1 MENEDF
7 VPSDIEEVDP
17 IEDDDA
23 SVSSVKDTKK
33 GIDDDEID
41 QVEEIEEDDENTDI
55 ESDEDDE
62 YNLEDDPDMVP
73 TEMTENNNINN
84 HFMVD
89 DDDDDEDDDDDDD
102 GYLQKMN
109 GFEKQDIITQF
120 HPELLNHNYD
130 EINTLSQVVRDSNGV
145 VIDPLHKTLSF
156 VTRYERAR
164 AIGERAKQINSGA
177 VPFVEVDDNVI
188 DGYLIALKE
197 FEEKKIPFIIKR
209 PIPNGGCE
217 YWKLSDL
224 EILG

>member
-7 VPSDIEEVDP
+7 VPSDIEEIDP

-33 GIDDDEID
+33 SIDDDEID

-89 DDDDDEDDDDDDD
+89 DDDDDEDDDDDD

>member
-62 YNLEDDPDMVP
+62 YNVEDDPDMVP

-164 AIGERAKQINSGA
+164 VIGERAKQINSGA

>member
-7 VPSDIEEVDP
+7 VPSDIEEIDP

-89 DDDDDEDDDDDDD
+89 DDDDDEDDDDDD

-164 AIGERAKQINSGA
+164 VIGERAKQINSGA

>member
-89 DDDDDEDDDDDDD
+89 DDDDDEDDDDDD

-164 AIGERAKQINSGA
+164 VIGERAKQINSGA

>member
-7 VPSDIEEVDP
+7 VPSDIEEIDP

-89 DDDDDEDDDDDDD
+89 DDDDDEDDDDDD

-197 FEEKKIPFIIKR
+197 FEEKKIPFILKR

>member
-7 VPSDIEEVDP
+7 VPSDIDDIEP

-23 SVSSVKDTKK
+23 SIGSIKDSKK
-33 GIDDDEID
+33 INDDDID
-41 QVEEIEEDDENTDI
+41 QTEDVEEEEEDDTDI
-55 ESDEDDE
+55 ESDDE
-62 YNLEDDPDMVP
+62 YDNGNLEDDPDMISNEV
-73 TEMTENNNINN
+73 TENNTNN
-84 HFMVD
+84 RFMV
-89 DDDDDEDDDDDDD
+89 DDEDDDDDDD
-102 GYLQKMN
+102 DDDEGYLQKMN
-109 GFEKQDIITQF
+109 GFDKQDIIQQF

-130 EINTLSQVVRDSNGV
+130 EVNSLAQVVRDSNGV
-145 VIDPLHKTLSF
+145 VVDPLHKTLPF

-177 VPFVEVDDNVI
+177 VPFVEVDENVI

>member
-7 VPSDIEEVDP
+7 VPSDIEEIDP

-89 DDDDDEDDDDDDD
+89 DDDDDEDDDDDD

>member
-7 VPSDIEEVDP
+7 VPSDIEEIDP

-62 YNLEDDPDMVP
+62 YNVEDDPDMVP

-89 DDDDDEDDDDDDD
+89 DDDDDEDDDDDD

-164 AIGERAKQINSGA
+164 VIGERAKQINSGA

>member
-7 VPSDIEEVDP
+7 VPSDIEEIDP

-41 QVEEIEEDDENTDI
+41 PVEEIEEDDENTDI

-89 DDDDDEDDDDDDD
+89 DDDDEDDDDDD

>member
-7 VPSDIEEVDP
+7 VPSDIEEIDP

-41 QVEEIEEDDENTDI
+41 PVEEIEEDDENTDI

-62 YNLEDDPDMVP
+62 YNLEDDPEMVP

-89 DDDDDEDDDDDDD
+89 DDDDDEDDDDDD

>member
-62 YNLEDDPDMVP
+62 YNVEDDPDMVP

-89 DDDDDEDDDDDDD
+89 DDDDDEDDDDDD

-164 AIGERAKQINSGA
+164 VIGERAKQINSGA